1 MRELVEFLVR
11 ALVADPDAVR
21 VEQIDSDGDTLFE
34 VHVAEDDLGR
44 VIGRD
49 GRVANAIRTVAKAA
63 ATRGGG
69 RVMVEIVEDD

>member
-21 VEQIDSDGDTLFE
+21 VEQIDSDGETLFE
-34 VHVAEDDLGR
+34 VHVADDDLGR

-63 ATRGGG
+63 ATREGG